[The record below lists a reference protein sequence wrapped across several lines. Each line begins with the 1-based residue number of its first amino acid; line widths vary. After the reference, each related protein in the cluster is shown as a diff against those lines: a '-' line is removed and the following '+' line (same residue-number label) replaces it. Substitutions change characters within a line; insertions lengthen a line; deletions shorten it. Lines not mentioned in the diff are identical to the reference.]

1 MSDPYIGQI
10 TLFAG
15 NFAPRGWAFCDGQ
28 LLDIASNSALF
39 SILGTTYGGDGRTT
53 FALPDLRGR
62 VAIHPGTGPGLRSY
76 NLGQEGGNETHTL
89 TVGQMPRHK
98 HTLGAA
104 TGATTGTIRALQTR
118 LVASFNEIDFAM
130 GETGNDED
138 FDLIQP
144 YACVNYIIALVGI
157 FPPRT

>member
-1 MSDPYIGQI
+1 VWRSTRAPALACAA
-10 TLFAG
+10 TTWVRKAATRRTPSPSVRCPG
-15 NFAPRGWAFCDGQ
+15 N
-28 LLDIASNSALF
+28 
-39 SILGTTYGGDGRTT
+39 
-53 FALPDLRGR
+53 
-62 VAIHPGTGPGLRSY
+62 
-76 NLGQEGGNETHTL
+76 
-89 TVGQMPRHK
+89 K